1 MERSTN
7 SQCLCIY
14 SGKFEVVVFS
24 IFWSIMS
31 GQSGVTAWMPAITA
45 GINMIGNV
53 VGSIWGAKPVPPPV
67 AAPLPPPP
75 PPQIEYRPVP
85 GAPPETIYITQAP
98 LPPPTAAPETLSY
111 LGIIALVIM
120 VLFVLACCAS
130 GIGFFFWQSQ
140 KAEKVGGD
148 VVEVVRVTVL
158 VEQVELE
165 GLEEALMVEVARMV
179 ERVRMED
186 PEDEN
191 FKFHEAHHF
200 QQQTSFVYDKNYK
213 EDIQFKIR
221 KSINKD
227 VTIKMMSY
235 TLICKASIRSGN
247 LADQQTTDRVDRLVG
262 VPTVLCAVARQS
274 VCARSI
280 VFYDKLFTKC
290 LPIISGIFNGIGG
303 LLGSG
308 VGQPPPLPPPLPPP
322 PPPAPP
328 QIIHPP
334 NKPNEIIY
342 ITQAPYPPA
351 TRAPETLTTYG
362 TLESFFT
369 QKSEAEKR
377 ANEAARD
384 RDMEM
389 GGGGRRGRRGGGYTS
404 ETTGTTGRTKTK
416 RHKRR

>member
-140 KAEKVGGD
+140 KAEKEKRD
-148 VVEVVRVTVL
+148 NESMSRIDDSY
-158 VEQVELE
+158 
-165 GLEEALMVEVARMV
+165 
-179 ERVRMED
+179 ME
-186 PEDEN
+186 
-191 FKFHEAHHF
+191 
-200 QQQTSFVYDKNYK
+200 SG
-213 EDIQFKIR
+213 R
-221 KSINKD
+221 RRRGS
-227 VTIKMMSY
+227 
-235 TLICKASIRSGN
+235 RSGYS
-247 LADQQTTDRVDRLVG
+247 T
-262 VPTVLCAVARQS
+262 
-274 VCARSI
+274 
-280 VFYDKLFTKC
+280 
-290 LPIISGIFNGIGG
+290 SG
-303 LLGSG
+303 
-308 VGQPPPLPPPLPPP
+308 
-322 PPPAPP
+322 
-328 QIIHPP
+328 
-334 NKPNEIIY
+334 
-342 ITQAPYPPA
+342 
-351 TRAPETLTTYG
+351 
-362 TLESFFT
+362 
-369 QKSEAEKR
+369 
-377 ANEAARD
+377 
-384 RDMEM
+384 
-389 GGGGRRGRRGGGYTS
+389 TS
-404 ETTGTTGRTKTK
+404 RTGRTGRSTYGRSSSYGGKSSYG
-416 RHKRR
+416 RSRGR